1 MPLYEYM
8 GLRPAIG
15 RNVYLAPTAVV
26 IGDVTLG
33 EGSSVWFGT
42 VVRGDVMPIVI
53 GARTNLQDGSVI
65 HVTGGQTSTT
75 VGDDVTVGHM
85 VLLHGC
91 TVGNR
96 VLVGMGSVVLD
107 GAVIED
113 DAVVGAGSLVTPGT
127 RIPSGSLAMGRPA
140 KVVRAMT
147 DADRAWVRAAGLAY
161 QEASR
166 LYDSAQVRE
175 IPHSEWDS
183 TRTSI

>member
-8 GLRPAIG
+8 GSRPSLG
-15 RNVYLAPTAVV
+15 RDIFIAPNATV

-33 EGSSVWFGT
+33 DESSVWFGT
-42 VVRGDVMPIVI
+42 VIRGDVMPIVI
-53 GARTNLQDGSVI
+53 GARTNIQDGSVI
-65 HVTGGQTSTT
+65 HVTTDRARTV

-113 DAVVGAGSLVTPGT
+113 DAIVGAGSLVTPGS

-140 KVVRAMT
+140 KVVRSLT
-147 DADRAWVRAAGLAY
+147 DEDRAWIHGAGLAY
-161 QEASR
+161 QESSR
-166 LYDSAQVRE
+166 VFRSSAVKLIE
-175 IPHSEWDS
+175 
-183 TRTSI
+183 